1 MIFVSGDRGPPGA
14 ISWAGLRDDGAF
26 KSHFGRS
33 FVGMGSCTV
42 ESAIPMM
49 DCVLLGLRW
58 RIGTNADF
66 TTSICSSSESSES
79 CVDCT
84 SADVFIFAEI
94 LCADDGGLEDDGL
107 DDAGDSLEVFIRSTF
122 IDGIVCAILNC

>member
-1 MIFVSGDRGPPGA
+1 MIFVSGDRGLPGA
-14 ISWAGLRDDGAF
+14 ISWAGLRDEGAF
-26 KSHFGRS
+26 RSHFGRS

-42 ESAIPMM
+42 ESAMPMM
-49 DCVLLGLRW
+49 DCVLVGLRW

-79 CVDCT
+79 WVDCT
-84 SADVFIFAEI
+84 SIDMLTFADI

-107 DDAGDSLEVFIRSTF
+107 DDAGDSLEV
-122 IDGIVCAILNC
+122 LM